1 MIERR
6 MNFLMVAA
14 MAAGMAAGLRAEGA
28 PVAVPG
34 TPAPAVLES
43 AQPQSTSPAADA
55 MEDEDVYYAPEEEGE
70 ASGVMGG
77 SQGAVGSLPG
87 SASYVSHARLV
98 PFQWGH
104 PDKPLEDVELFLN
117 GQYLGK
123 SPVHLENYLV
133 QRVQLTLTARRE
145 GYEEAERPKVSVP
158 AEGDLRIAMMDE
170 GAASWYTTPAWIVG
184 LGLVAGAIGA
194 YNGGSSTGGL
204 ALAGG
209 GVGVIALSQLT
220 ARLVHLPAIRRDVE
234 AYNQRYEPAP

>member
-1 MIERR
+1 MIESR
-6 MNFLMVAA
+6 MKFVVGSLIALSMGPAV
-14 MAAGMAAGLRAEGA
+14 GMRAETA
-28 PVAVPG
+28 AAAG

-43 AQPQSTSPAADA
+43 AQPQGVTAAA
-55 MEDEDVYYAPEEEGE
+55 GALQDEDVYYAPEEEGE

-87 SASYVSHARLV
+87 SASYLSHARLV

-104 PDKPLEDVELFLN
+104 PEKPLEDVELFLN

-123 SPVHLENYLV
+123 SPLNLDNFMV
-133 QRVQLTLTARRE
+133 QRVQLSLTARKE

-158 AEGDLRIAMMDE
+158 VDGDLRIAMMDE
-170 GAASWYTTPAWIVG
+170 GAAGWYTTPAWIVG

-194 YNGGSSTGGL
+194 YNGGSSSGGL

-220 ARLVHLPAIRRDVE
+220 ARLVHLPAVRKDVE
-234 AYNQRYEPAP
+234 AYNQRFEPAP